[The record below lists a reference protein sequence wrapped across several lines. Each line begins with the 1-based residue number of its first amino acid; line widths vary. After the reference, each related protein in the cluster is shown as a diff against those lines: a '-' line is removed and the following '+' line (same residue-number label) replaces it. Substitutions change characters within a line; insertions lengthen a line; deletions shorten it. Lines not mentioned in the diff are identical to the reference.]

1 MEMMNYQPAY
11 FADRIEQIALVEN
24 MLTSFGRG
32 GSRVILVE
40 GERGLGKTWLALH
53 LHRTILSHKERVKSL
68 LILMMPPPEIATAP
82 AAPGEYCL
90 PSLASQ
96 KSESRE
102 IQQQIQD
109 LLEWMANE
117 LQVSLPPNPVLD
129 EICDRII
136 QKIKSDEFTRYWL
149 LLDSV
154 YESPWDFVD
163 AFETVFLT
171 HFLALPNAFLWASG
185 RGKPYPWKTP
195 EATRA
200 QICPLEPFNKDGLKE
215 QLQKMEK
222 MEKMGLTETELEER
236 LEWVKELGAGIPLL
250 THTLI
255 QEREKNQAL
264 ENAVQ
269 VLLEFLPREKRQEIR
284 SYLEPLSVL
293 DGFREEEMA
302 YLLKG
307 DRDPR
312 SGREI
317 RDALLQVSLIR
328 WENGRFV
335 LDRPLQKVFQEYLKV
350 CKPEQWKEWNQSMIK
365 YFEEQMSS
373 PAFRKYEDFLKKKI
387 EYHRHL
393 LGGSENRPIA
403 AATSVPG
410 QVLIR

>member
-1 MEMMNYQPAY
+1 MMNYQPEN

-53 LHRTILSHKERVKSL
+53 MHRTILSQKERVKSL
-68 LILMMPPPEIATAP
+68 LILMMSPPEITT
-82 AAPGEYCL
+82 APGEYHL

-117 LQVSLPPNPVLD
+117 LKVSLPPNPVLD

-154 YESPWDFVD
+154 YESPWEFVE
-163 AFETVFLT
+163 AFETVFLMR
-171 HFLALPNAFLWASG
+171 FLALPNAFLWASG

-200 QICPLEPFNKDGLKE
+200 QICPLEPFNEDGLKE
-215 QLQKMEK
+215 QLQKM
-222 MEKMGLTETELEER
+222 GFTGTELEER

-250 THTLI
+250 THTLV
-255 QEREKNQAL
+255 QETEKNQAL
-264 ENAVQ
+264 EKAVQ
-269 VLLEFLPREKRQEIR
+269 VLLEFLPGEKRQEIR

-307 DRDPR
+307 DEDSVSLPLPKVRT
-312 SGREI
+312 I
-317 RDALLQVSLIR
+317 RDALLQVFLIR
-328 WENGRFV
+328 WENSRFV
-335 LDRPLQKVFQEYLKV
+335 LDRPLQKVLQEYLRV
-350 CKPEQWKEWNQSMIK
+350 CKPEQWEMWNRRMIK

-373 PAFRKYEDFLKKKI
+373 PAFRKYENFLKKKI

-393 LGGSENRPIA
+393 LGGNENTPIA
-403 AATSVPG
+403 TATSVPG
-410 QVLIR
+410 QGIL